1 MRERK
6 LRNQNGITLVE
17 IIIVI
22 AIVGILASTAVM
34 MIGHLHYA
42 DTQKVVKTLD
52 SSLNELQVKTMSK
65 TGDYYMYVYH
75 LSDGYYVQILSENIL
90 SENLSAF
97 DASRLTTDGKKL
109 SNNTISICQDGVEL
123 PEDGYMKIA
132 YTKQATFD
140 TTNTNVQTIRI
151 DGVPEYSI
159 QLVYDTGKHFVISG
173 S

>member
-17 IIIVI
+17 LIIVI

-75 LSDGYYVQILSENIL
+75 LSDGYYVQIL

>member
-75 LSDGYYVQILSENIL
+75 LSDGYYVQILSEN
-90 SENLSAF
+90 LSAF

-140 TTNTNVQTIRI
+140 TTNTNVPTIRI

>member
-75 LSDGYYVQILSENIL
+75 LSDGYYVQILSEN
-90 SENLSAF
+90 LSAF
-97 DASRLTTDGKKL
+97 DASRLTRDGKKL
-109 SNNTISICQDGVEL
+109 SNNTISICRDGVEL

>member
-1 MRERK
+1 
-6 LRNQNGITLVE
+6 
-17 IIIVI
+17 
-22 AIVGILASTAVM
+22 
-34 MIGHLHYA
+34 
-42 DTQKVVKTLD
+42 
-52 SSLNELQVKTMSK
+52 
-65 TGDYYMYVYH
+65 MYVYH
-75 LSDGYYVQILSENIL
+75 LSDGYYVQIL

-151 DGVPEYSI
+151 EGVPEYSI

>member
-75 LSDGYYVQILSENIL
+75 LSDGYYVQILSEN
-90 SENLSAF
+90 LSAF

-151 DGVPEYSI
+151 DGVPGYSI

>member
-52 SSLNELQVKTMSK
+52 SSLSQLQVKTMSK
-65 TGDYYMYVYH
+65 SGNQYLYIYRLTN
-75 LSDGYYVQILSENIL
+75 GYYVKILPD
-90 SENLSAF
+90 NLSAF
-97 DASRLTTDGKKL
+97 DGTLLDGDGTKL
-109 SNNTISICQDGVEL
+109 SNTTIKICQNGTEL
-123 PEDGYMKIA
+123 TENSFMKIA
-132 YTKQATFD
+132 YTKQATFKKFD
-140 TTNTNVQTIRI
+140 TTNTTVQTILI
-151 DGVPEYSI
+151 DGVPKYSI
-159 QLVYDTGKHFVISG
+159 QLVYDTGKHFVVTES
-173 S
+173 

>member
-75 LSDGYYVQILSENIL
+75 LSDGYYVQILSENL
-90 SENLSAF
+90 PAF

-109 SNNTISICQDGVEL
+109 SNNTISVCQDGVEL

-140 TTNTNVQTIRI
+140 TANTNVQTIQI

>member
-65 TGDYYMYVYH
+65 NGDYYMYVYH
-75 LSDGYYVQILSENIL
+75 LSDGYYVQIL

-151 DGVPEYSI
+151 EGVPEYSI

>member
-75 LSDGYYVQILSENIL
+75 LSDGYYVQILSEN
-90 SENLSAF
+90 LSAF

-109 SNNTISICQDGVEL
+109 SNNTISFCRDGVEL

>member
-52 SSLNELQVKTMSK
+52 SSLNELQVKTMST

-75 LSDGYYVQILSENIL
+75 LSDGYYVQILSENL
-90 SENLSAF
+90 PAF

-140 TTNTNVQTIRI
+140 TANTNVQTIQI

>member
-75 LSDGYYVQILSENIL
+75 LSDGYYVQILSEN
-90 SENLSAF
+90 LSAF

-140 TTNTNVQTIRI
+140 TANTNVQTIRI
-151 DGVPEYSI
+151 EGVPEYSI

>member
-75 LSDGYYVQILSENIL
+75 LSDGYYVQILSENL
-90 SENLSAF
+90 PAF
-97 DASRLTTDGKKL
+97 DASRLTTDCKKL

-140 TTNTNVQTIRI
+140 TANTNVQTIQI

>member
-75 LSDGYYVQILSENIL
+75 LSDGYYVQILSEN
-90 SENLSAF
+90 LSAF

-132 YTKQATFD
+132 YTKQATFE

>member
-75 LSDGYYVQILSENIL
+75 LSDGYYVQILSENL
-90 SENLSAF
+90 PAF

-140 TTNTNVQTIRI
+140 TANTNVQTIQI

>member
-75 LSDGYYVQILSENIL
+75 LSDGYYVQILSEN
-90 SENLSAF
+90 LSAF

-151 DGVPEYSI
+151 EGVPEYSI

>member
-75 LSDGYYVQILSENIL
+75 LSDGYYVQILSENL
-90 SENLSAF
+90 LAF

>member
-75 LSDGYYVQILSENIL
+75 LSDGYYVQILSEN
-90 SENLSAF
+90 LSAF

-159 QLVYDTGKHFVISG
+159 QLVYDIGKHFVISG

>member
-52 SSLNELQVKTMSK
+52 SSLNELPVKTMSK
-65 TGDYYMYVYH
+65 TGVYYMYVYH
-75 LSDGYYVQILSENIL
+75 LSDVYYVQIL

-97 DASRLTTDGKKL
+97 DASRLTRDGKKL

>member
-75 LSDGYYVQILSENIL
+75 LSDGYYVQILSEN
-90 SENLSAF
+90 LSAF

>member
-22 AIVGILASTAVM
+22 AIVGILASTAIM

-75 LSDGYYVQILSENIL
+75 LSDGYYVQILSENL
-90 SENLSAF
+90 PAF

-140 TTNTNVQTIRI
+140 TANTNVQTIQI

>member
-75 LSDGYYVQILSENIL
+75 LSDGYYVQILSEN
-90 SENLSAF
+90 LSAF

-132 YTKQATFD
+132 YTKKATFD

-151 DGVPEYSI
+151 YGVPEYSI

>member
-75 LSDGYYVQILSENIL
+75 LSDGYYVQILSENL
-90 SENLSAF
+90 PAF

-140 TTNTNVQTIRI
+140 TVNTNVQTIQI

>member
-75 LSDGYYVQILSENIL
+75 LSDGYYVQILSENL
-90 SENLSAF
+90 PAF

-140 TTNTNVQTIRI
+140 TANTNVQTIRI